1 MKLVIQTQ
9 CINLFRWPGASCQGY
24 FFNPSFVRCF
34 KCPNK
39 TLLWGLCPSSQPR
52 EEGAWEDRPMKH
64 YWYSSL
70 PSKQYQRM
78 QLLEGEWV
86 ENANLLTH
94 QPEITT
100 NYHIKIASYAFWLPF
115 INFCRLCMLV
125 CFLGESVLGIF
136 SGGRKW
142 EMIRFLLWRRT
153 NRLPL

>member
-24 FFNPSFVRCF
+24 FLNPS
-34 KCPNK
+34 
-39 TLLWGLCPSSQPR
+39 SSQPR

-64 YWYSSL
+64 HWYSSL

-142 EMIRFLLWRRT
+142 EMIRFLLWQRT